1 VDHDPFADLQTIRQR
16 LVGKS
21 VADTSDGTIKV
32 YDTDGATLLVTLT
45 KTTTGDEVT
54 WTPS

>member
-1 VDHDPFADLQTIRQR
+1 
-16 LVGKS
+16 